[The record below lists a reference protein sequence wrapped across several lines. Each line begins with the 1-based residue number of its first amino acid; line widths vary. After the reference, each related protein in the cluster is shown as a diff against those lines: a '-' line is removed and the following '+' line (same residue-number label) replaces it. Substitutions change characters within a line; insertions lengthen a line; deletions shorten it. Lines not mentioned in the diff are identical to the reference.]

1 MHGSRIPEK
10 INKLFFVILYLKHR
24 EINKNKNIL
33 SNVIEIVSNL
43 QYIVNHR
50 KHKHK
55 IMLDGMTEVNHN
67 IEQKAKE
74 KHNKN
79 RIEKHNAALCRW
91 QKYKNKRAGSKPA
104 LVCSNLLTPSP
115 KFVNRRPH
123 HVQNGF
129 LI

>member
-10 INKLFFVILYLKHR
+10 IYKLFFVVLYLKHR
-24 EINKNKNIL
+24 KIYKNKYIF

-55 IMLDGMTEVNHN
+55 IMLDGTTEVNHN

-79 RIEKHNAALCRW
+79 RIEKHNAA
-91 QKYKNKRAGSKPA
+91 
-104 LVCSNLLTPSP
+104 
-115 KFVNRRPH
+115 
-123 HVQNGF
+123 
-129 LI
+129 

>member
-1 MHGSRIPEK
+1 MIK
-10 INKLFFVILYLKHR
+10 F
-24 EINKNKNIL
+24 
-33 SNVIEIVSNL
+33 VSNL
-43 QYIVNHR
+43 QDVVIYKN
-50 KHKHK
+50 HKHK
-55 IMLDGMTEVNHN
+55 IMLDGKPKVNHN

-115 KFVNRRPH
+115 KFVNQPPASCKT
-123 HVQNGF
+123 V
-129 LI
+129 I

>member
-1 MHGSRIPEK
+1 M
-10 INKLFFVILYLKHR
+10 
-24 EINKNKNIL
+24 
-33 SNVIEIVSNL
+33 IEIVSNL

-91 QKYKNKRAGSKPA
+91 QNIKTKGQVAARPC
-104 LVCSNLLTPSP
+104 LF
-115 KFVNRRPH
+115 KFVNTLAK
-123 HVQNGF
+123 VC
-129 LI
+129 